1 MNNDKILEIK
11 DLNISYRQKQAA
23 VSDLSLSIRRGE
35 ILTVV
40 GESGSGKSTLAKVIT
55 RIVKPDGGSILFKG
69 EDFTKLNSA
78 KLREYRKNVQMVF
91 QNPNSTFSPRMNI
104 GDFLCEGMLN
114 FKLASKKEAL
124 KKAKEYLELVKLP
137 TDIMERLP
145 HQLSGG
151 QLQRVVIARA
161 LTLSPEVL
169 IYDEATAALDV
180 SVQQDVL
187 KLMYDLRKSCDNSVI
202 FICHDLAAVRLVADR
217 IIVMYNGKIVE
228 IVDSKNLLSESK
240 EEYTKKL
247 LGSVFEVK

>member
-1 MNNDKILEIK
+1 MENVLTIK
-11 DLNISYRQKQAA
+11 NLSKNFNKVKALDN
-23 VSDLSLSIRRGE
+23 VSFELKKGE
-35 ILTVV
+35 ILGIV

-228 IVDSKNLLSESK
+228 IVDSRNLLSESK

>member
-1 MNNDKILEIK
+1 MENVLTIKNLSKNFNKVKALDNVSFELEK
-11 DLNISYRQKQAA
+11 
-23 VSDLSLSIRRGE
+23 GE
-35 ILTVV
+35 ILGIV

-202 FICHDLAAVRLVADR
+202 FICHELAAVRLVADR

-228 IVDSKNLLSESK
+228 IVESRNLLSESK

>member
-1 MNNDKILEIK
+1 MENVLTIK
-11 DLNISYRQKQAA
+11 NLSKNFSKVKALDN
-23 VSDLSLSIRRGE
+23 VSFELKKGE
-35 ILTVV
+35 ILGIV
-40 GESGSGKSTLAKVIT
+40 GESGSGKSTLAKIIT

-161 LTLSPEVL
+161 LTLSPEIL

>member
-1 MNNDKILEIK
+1 MENVLTIK
-11 DLNISYRQKQAA
+11 NLSKNFNKVKALDN
-23 VSDLSLSIRRGE
+23 VSFELKKGE
-35 ILTVV
+35 ILGIV

-114 FKLASKKEAL
+114 FKLANKKEAL

-169 IYDEATAALDV
+169 IYDESTAALDV

-228 IVDSKNLLSESK
+228 IVESRNLVSESK

-247 LGSVFEVK
+247 IGSVFEVK

>member
-1 MNNDKILEIK
+1 MENVLTIK
-11 DLNISYRQKQAA
+11 NLSKNFNKFKALDN
-23 VSDLSLSIRRGE
+23 VSFELKKGE
-35 ILTVV
+35 ILGIV

-55 RIVKPDGGSILFKG
+55 RIVKPDGGSMLFKG

-228 IVDSKNLLSESK
+228 IVESRNLLSESK

>member
-1 MNNDKILEIK
+1 MENVLTVKNLSKNFAKVKALD
-11 DLNISYRQKQAA
+11 D
-23 VSDLSLSIRRGE
+23 VSFELKKGE
-35 ILTVV
+35 ILGVV

-69 EDFTKLNSA
+69 EDFTKLNSTR
-78 KLREYRKNVQMVF
+78 LREYRKNVQMVF

-104 GDFLCEGMLN
+104 GDFLCEGMVN
-114 FKLASKKEAL
+114 YKLASKKEAL
-124 KKAKEYLELVKLP
+124 KKAEKYLELVKLP
-137 TDIMERLP
+137 VNIMERLP

-161 LTLSPEVL
+161 LTLNPEVL

-180 SVQQDVL
+180 SVQHDVL

-217 IIVMYNGKIVE
+217 IIVMYKGKIVE
-228 IVDSKNLLSESK
+228 TVDSKILLSESK

-247 LGSVFEVK
+247 IGSVFEVK

>member
-1 MNNDKILEIK
+1 MENVLTIK
-11 DLNISYRQKQAA
+11 NLSKNFSKVKALDD
-23 VSDLSLSIRRGE
+23 VSFELKKGE
-35 ILTVV
+35 ILGIV

-228 IVDSKNLLSESK
+228 IVESRNLVSESK

-247 LGSVFEVK
+247 IGSVFEVK

>member
-1 MNNDKILEIK
+1 MENVLTIK
-11 DLNISYRQKQAA
+11 NLSKNFNKVKALDD
-23 VSDLSLSIRRGE
+23 VSFELKKGE
-35 ILTVV
+35 ILGIV

-247 LGSVFEVK
+247 LGSSFEVK

>member
-1 MNNDKILEIK
+1 MENVLTIK
-11 DLNISYRQKQAA
+11 NLSKNFNKFKALDN
-23 VSDLSLSIRRGE
+23 VSFELKKGE
-35 ILTVV
+35 ILGIV

-217 IIVMYNGKIVE
+217 IIVMYKGKIVE
-228 IVDSKNLLSESK
+228 IVESRNLLSESK

>member
-1 MNNDKILEIK
+1 MENVLTIK
-11 DLNISYRQKQAA
+11 NLSKNFSKVKALDN
-23 VSDLSLSIRRGE
+23 VSFELKKGE
-35 ILTVV
+35 ILGIV

-69 EDFTKLNSA
+69 EDFTKLNSS
-78 KLREYRKNVQMVF
+78 KLREYRKNVQMIF

-161 LTLSPEVL
+161 LTLSPEIL

-228 IVDSKNLLSESK
+228 IVESRNLVSESK

-247 LGSVFEVK
+247 IGSVFEVK

>member
-1 MNNDKILEIK
+1 MENVLTIK
-11 DLNISYRQKQAA
+11 NLSKNFNKVKALDD
-23 VSDLSLSIRRGE
+23 VSFELKKGE
-35 ILTVV
+35 ILGIV
-40 GESGSGKSTLAKVIT
+40 GESGSGKSTLAKIIT

-69 EDFTKLNSA
+69 EDFTRLNSA

-228 IVDSKNLLSESK
+228 IVESKNLLSESK

>member
-1 MNNDKILEIK
+1 MENVLTVKNLSKNFAKVKALD
-11 DLNISYRQKQAA
+11 D
-23 VSDLSLSIRRGE
+23 VSFELKKGE
-35 ILTVV
+35 ILGVV

-69 EDFTKLNSA
+69 EDFTKLSSTR
-78 KLREYRKNVQMVF
+78 LREYRKNVQMVF

-104 GDFLCEGMLN
+104 GDFLCEGMVN
-114 FKLASKKEAL
+114 YKLASKKEAL
-124 KKAKEYLELVKLP
+124 KKAEKYLELVKLP
-137 TDIMERLP
+137 VNIMERLP

-161 LTLSPEVL
+161 LTLNPEVL

-180 SVQQDVL
+180 SVQHDVL

-228 IVDSKNLLSESK
+228 IVESRNLVSESK

-247 LGSVFEVK
+247 IGSVFEVK

>member
-1 MNNDKILEIK
+1 MENVLTIK
-11 DLNISYRQKQAA
+11 NLSKNFNKFKALDD
-23 VSDLSLSIRRGE
+23 VSFELKKGE
-35 ILTVV
+35 ILGIV

>member
-1 MNNDKILEIK
+1 MENVLTIK
-11 DLNISYRQKQAA
+11 NLSKNFNKVKALDD
-23 VSDLSLSIRRGE
+23 VSFELKKGE
-35 ILTVV
+35 ILGIV

-169 IYDEATAALDV
+169 IYDGATAALDV

-187 KLMYDLRKSCDNSVI
+187 KLMYAL
-202 FICHDLAAVRLVADR
+202 
-217 IIVMYNGKIVE
+217 
-228 IVDSKNLLSESK
+228 
-240 EEYTKKL
+240 
-247 LGSVFEVK
+247 

>member
-1 MNNDKILEIK
+1 MENVLTIK
-11 DLNISYRQKQAA
+11 NLSKNFNKFKALDN
-23 VSDLSLSIRRGE
+23 VSFELKKGE
-35 ILTVV
+35 ILGIV

-114 FKLASKKEAL
+114 FKLANKKEAL

-169 IYDEATAALDV
+169 IYDESTAALDV

>member
-1 MNNDKILEIK
+1 MENVLTIK
-11 DLNISYRQKQAA
+11 NLSKNFNKVKALDN
-23 VSDLSLSIRRGE
+23 VSFELKKGE
-35 ILTVV
+35 ILGIV

-228 IVDSKNLLSESK
+228 IVESRNLVSESK

-247 LGSVFEVK
+247 IGSVFEVN

>member
-1 MNNDKILEIK
+1 MENVLAIK
-11 DLNISYRQKQAA
+11 NLSKNFNKVKALDD
-23 VSDLSLSIRRGE
+23 VSFELKKGE
-35 ILTVV
+35 ILGIV

-69 EDFTKLNSA
+69 EDFTKLNSS

>member
-1 MNNDKILEIK
+1 MENVLAIK
-11 DLNISYRQKQAA
+11 NLSKNFNKVKALDN
-23 VSDLSLSIRRGE
+23 VSFELKKGE
-35 ILTVV
+35 ILGIV
-40 GESGSGKSTLAKVIT
+40 GESGSGKSTLAKIIT

-114 FKLASKKEAL
+114 FKLANKKEAL

-169 IYDEATAALDV
+169 IYDESTAALDV

-228 IVDSKNLLSESK
+228 IVESRNLVSESK

-247 LGSVFEVK
+247 IGSVFEVK

>member
-1 MNNDKILEIK
+1 MENVLAIK
-11 DLNISYRQKQAA
+11 NLSKNFNKVKALDN
-23 VSDLSLSIRRGE
+23 VSFELKKGE
-35 ILTVV
+35 ILGIV

-55 RIVKPDGGSILFKG
+55 RIVKPDGGSMLFKG

-187 KLMYDLRKSCDNSVI
+187 KLMYDLRKSCNNSVI

-228 IVDSKNLLSESK
+228 IVESRNLLSESK

>member
-1 MNNDKILEIK
+1 MLTIK
-11 DLNISYRQKQAA
+11 NLSKNFSKVKALDN
-23 VSDLSLSIRRGE
+23 VSFELKKGE
-35 ILTVV
+35 ILGIV

-151 QLQRVVIARA
+151 QLQRVCIARA
-161 LTLSPEVL
+161 IATKPKFIML
-169 IYDEATAALDV
+169 DEAVSSLDV
-180 SVQQDVL
+180 STQVEILDLLQKL
-187 KLMYDLRKSCDNSVI
+187 KKEYNLSYIFVTHDLLTIAYICNSVI
-202 FICHDLAAVRLVADR
+202 FFKD
-217 IIVMYNGKIVE
+217 GKIEEE
-228 IVDSKNLLSESK
+228 ISDIKNLKNIKKDYSR
-240 EEYTKKL
+240 KL
-247 LGSVFEVK
+247 LNAVIEF

>member
-1 MNNDKILEIK
+1 MENVLAIK
-11 DLNISYRQKQAA
+11 NLSKNFNKVKALDD
-23 VSDLSLSIRRGE
+23 VSFELKKGE
-35 ILTVV
+35 ILGIV

-114 FKLASKKEAL
+114 FKLASKKQAL

>member
-1 MNNDKILEIK
+1 MENVLTIK
-11 DLNISYRQKQAA
+11 NLSKNFNKVKALDN
-23 VSDLSLSIRRGE
+23 VSFELKKGE
-35 ILTVV
+35 ILGIV

-161 LTLSPEVL
+161 LTLNPEVL

-228 IVDSKNLLSESK
+228 IVESRNLLSESK

>member
-1 MNNDKILEIK
+1 MENVLTIK
-11 DLNISYRQKQAA
+11 NLSKNFNKFKALDN
-23 VSDLSLSIRRGE
+23 VSFELKKGE
-35 ILTVV
+35 ILGIV

-228 IVDSKNLLSESK
+228 IVESRNLLSESK

>member
-1 MNNDKILEIK
+1 MENVLTIK
-11 DLNISYRQKQAA
+11 NLSKNFSKVKALDN
-23 VSDLSLSIRRGE
+23 VSFELKKGE
-35 ILTVV
+35 ILGIV

-55 RIVKPDGGSILFKG
+55 RIVKPDSGSILFKG

-228 IVDSKNLLSESK
+228 IVESRNLVSESK

-247 LGSVFEVK
+247 IGSVFEVK

>member
-1 MNNDKILEIK
+1 MENVLAIK
-11 DLNISYRQKQAA
+11 NLSKNFNKVKALDD
-23 VSDLSLSIRRGE
+23 VSFELKKGE
-35 ILTVV
+35 ILGIV

-55 RIVKPDGGSILFKG
+55 RIVKPDGGSMLFKG

-228 IVDSKNLLSESK
+228 IVESRSLLSESK

>member
-1 MNNDKILEIK
+1 MENVLAIK
-11 DLNISYRQKQAA
+11 NLSKNFNKVKALDD
-23 VSDLSLSIRRGE
+23 VSFELKKGE
-35 ILTVV
+35 ILGIV

>member
-1 MNNDKILEIK
+1 MENVLAIK
-11 DLNISYRQKQAA
+11 NLSKNFNKFKALDD
-23 VSDLSLSIRRGE
+23 VSFELKKGE
-35 ILTVV
+35 ILGIV
-40 GESGSGKSTLAKVIT
+40 GESGSGKGTLAKVIT
-55 RIVKPDGGSILFKG
+55 RTVKPDGGSILFKG

>member
-1 MNNDKILEIK
+1 MENVLTIK
-11 DLNISYRQKQAA
+11 NLSKNFNKVKALDD
-23 VSDLSLSIRRGE
+23 VSFELKKGE
-35 ILTVV
+35 ILGIV

-180 SVQQDVL
+180 SVKQDVL

-228 IVDSKNLLSESK
+228 IVESRNLLSESK

>member
-1 MNNDKILEIK
+1 MENVLTVKNLSKNFAKVKALD
-11 DLNISYRQKQAA
+11 D
-23 VSDLSLSIRRGE
+23 VSFELKKGE
-35 ILTVV
+35 ILGVV

-69 EDFTKLNSA
+69 EDFTKLNSTR
-78 KLREYRKNVQMVF
+78 LREYRKNVQMVF

-104 GDFLCEGMLN
+104 GDFLCEGMVN
-114 FKLASKKEAL
+114 YKLASKKEAL
-124 KKAKEYLELVKLP
+124 KKAEKYLELVKLP
-137 TDIMERLP
+137 VNIMERLP

-161 LTLSPEVL
+161 LTLNPEVL

-180 SVQQDVL
+180 SVQHDVL
-187 KLMYDLRKSCDNSVI
+187 KVMYDLRKSCDNSVI

-217 IIVMYNGKIVE
+217 IIVMYKGKIVE
-228 IVDSKNLLSESK
+228 TVDSKILLSESK

-247 LGSVFEVK
+247 IGSVFEVK

>member
-1 MNNDKILEIK
+1 MENVLTIK
-11 DLNISYRQKQAA
+11 NLSKNFNKFKALDN
-23 VSDLSLSIRRGE
+23 VSFELKKGE
-35 ILTVV
+35 ILGIV

-202 FICHDLAAVRLVADR
+202 FICHDLAAVRMVADR

>member
-1 MNNDKILEIK
+1 MENVLTIK
-11 DLNISYRQKQAA
+11 NLSKNFNKVKALDN
-23 VSDLSLSIRRGE
+23 VSFELKKGE
-35 ILTVV
+35 ILGIV

-114 FKLASKKEAL
+114 FKLANKKEAL

>member
-1 MNNDKILEIK
+1 MENVLTIK
-11 DLNISYRQKQAA
+11 NLSKNFSKVKALDN
-23 VSDLSLSIRRGE
+23 VSFELKKGE
-35 ILTVV
+35 ILGIV

-228 IVDSKNLLSESK
+228 IVESRNLVSESK

-247 LGSVFEVK
+247 IGSVFEVK

>member
-1 MNNDKILEIK
+1 MENVLAIK
-11 DLNISYRQKQAA
+11 NLSKNFNKVKALDD
-23 VSDLSLSIRRGE
+23 VSFELKKGE
-35 ILTVV
+35 ILGIV

-114 FKLASKKEAL
+114 FKLANKKEAL

>member
-1 MNNDKILEIK
+1 MENVLAIK
-11 DLNISYRQKQAA
+11 NLSKNFNKFKALDD
-23 VSDLSLSIRRGE
+23 VSFELKKGE
-35 ILTVV
+35 ILGIV
-40 GESGSGKSTLAKVIT
+40 GESGSGKSTLAKVFT

-69 EDFTKLNSA
+69 EDFTKLNSS

-228 IVDSKNLLSESK
+228 IVESRNLLSESK

>member
-1 MNNDKILEIK
+1 MENVLTIK
-11 DLNISYRQKQAA
+11 NLSKNFNKFKALDN
-23 VSDLSLSIRRGE
+23 VSFELKKGE
-35 ILTVV
+35 ILGIV

-55 RIVKPDGGSILFKG
+55 RIVKPDGGSMLFKG

-228 IVDSKNLLSESK
+228 IVESRSLLSESK

>member
-1 MNNDKILEIK
+1 MENVLTIK
-11 DLNISYRQKQAA
+11 NLSKNFNKFKALDD
-23 VSDLSLSIRRGE
+23 VSFELKKGE
-35 ILTVV
+35 ILGIV

-55 RIVKPDGGSILFKG
+55 RIVKPDGGSMLFKG

-228 IVDSKNLLSESK
+228 IVESRNLLSESK

>member
-1 MNNDKILEIK
+1 MENVLAIK
-11 DLNISYRQKQAA
+11 NLSKNFNKFKALDN
-23 VSDLSLSIRRGE
+23 VSFELKKGE
-35 ILTVV
+35 ILGIV

-228 IVDSKNLLSESK
+228 IVESRNLLSESK

>member
-1 MNNDKILEIK
+1 MENVLTIK
-11 DLNISYRQKQAA
+11 NLSKNFNKVKALDD
-23 VSDLSLSIRRGE
+23 VSFELKKGE
-35 ILTVV
+35 ILGIV

-55 RIVKPDGGSILFKG
+55 RIVKPDGGSMLFKG

>member
-1 MNNDKILEIK
+1 MENVLAIK
-11 DLNISYRQKQAA
+11 NLSKNFNKVKALDD
-23 VSDLSLSIRRGE
+23 VSFELKKGE
-35 ILTVV
+35 ILGIV

-55 RIVKPDGGSILFKG
+55 RIVKPDGGSMLFKG

-187 KLMYDLRKSCDNSVI
+187 KLMYDLRKSCNNSVI

-228 IVDSKNLLSESK
+228 IVESRSLLSESK

>member
-1 MNNDKILEIK
+1 MENVLAIK
-11 DLNISYRQKQAA
+11 NLSKNFNKVKALDN
-23 VSDLSLSIRRGE
+23 VSFELKKGE
-35 ILTVV
+35 ILGIV
-40 GESGSGKSTLAKVIT
+40 GESGSGKSTLAKIIT

-114 FKLASKKEAL
+114 FKLANKKEAL

-169 IYDEATAALDV
+169 IYDESTAALDV